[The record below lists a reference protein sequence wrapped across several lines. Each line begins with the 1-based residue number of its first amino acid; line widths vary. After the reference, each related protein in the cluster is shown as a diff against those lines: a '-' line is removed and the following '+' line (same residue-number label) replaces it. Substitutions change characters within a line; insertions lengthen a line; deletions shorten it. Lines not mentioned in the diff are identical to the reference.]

1 MSKFLNLDR
10 ESKAQRQLQKRSVF
24 LFLLVSLLGIV
35 TLFQIVKLTILDSIL
50 YTTLSDENRIISV
63 PIYPSRG
70 LIKLSND
77 EIVVE
82 NIVSQALTMVPAKT
96 LDIEK
101 TLRELRVD
109 LVIDEEQLLAFE
121 ERIINKP
128 SRYERVVIVENLSPE
143 QIAKFSV
150 EKDKWP
156 GLSIEARLMRF
167 NLLGHLFSHVLG
179 YVGQINPEEIED
191 SEDFSYPLSFLIGK
205 TGVEKFYEEDMRGGV
220 GYKTIEVDVNGKEIR
235 ELDRVVPNKG
245 SDVYLSL
252 DKELQKLARK
262 ELAGRKGAVVA
273 LNPNTGF
280 IKALVSSPDFN
291 PNILNK
297 TESGDIETIF
307 NDLDSPLF
315 NRAISGNYPPAS
327 TIKPFIG
334 LLGLKE
340 GEIDWNTTIE
350 DEGFFQLNEDGRKYR
365 GWKEDGHGKVN
376 LSKSIIVSSDV
387 FFYQLAAQLTVDRI
401 AAFLK
406 QFGFGLKTGVDLYA
420 EGEGI
425 LPDRKWKLGAI
436 GESWF
441 VGDTLNIGIGQGYI
455 SCTPLQLAVAISSIA
470 TRGKIYKPKVVAKI
484 GEEHIEKELI
494 FEISSINQ
502 TDWSKLENSMVS
514 VISDWRGTAYNL
526 AEIAENKIAGKTG
539 TAQIKS
545 LTDEELTVRE
555 EYEDV
560 RQEVSNRD
568 HALFVGYGPI
578 PEPELTVVVIVEN
591 GESGSAVAAPIAQK
605 LIDNYLRR
613 KKLNVR

>member
-1 MSKFLNLDR
+1 MSEFLNLDR
-10 ESKAQRQLQKRSVF
+10 ESKAQQQLKKRSVF
-24 LFLLVSLLGIV
+24 LFLLISVLGVV
-35 TLFQIVKLTILDSIL
+35 TLFQLVKLTILDSTL
-50 YTTLSDENRIISV
+50 YTTLSDENRIIRV

-77 EIVVE
+77 EIVTE
-82 NIVSQALTMVPAKT
+82 NIVSQALTMLPAKT
-96 LDIEK
+96 QDIEK
-101 TLRELRVD
+101 TLRELRTD
-109 LVIDEEQLLAFE
+109 LVIDDKQLLAFK
-121 ERIINKP
+121 ERTINKP
-128 SRYERVVIVENLSPE
+128 SRYEKAVIVENLSPE

-156 GLSIEARLMRF
+156 NLSIEARLMRF
-167 NLLGHLFSHVLG
+167 NLLGPLFSHVLG
-179 YVGQINPEEIED
+179 YVGQINLEEIED
-191 SEDFSYPLSFLIGK
+191 SKDFVYPLSFLTGK
-205 TGVEKFYEEDMRGGV
+205 TGVEKFYEEDMRGEV
-220 GYKTIEVDVNGKEIR
+220 GYKNIEVDVNGKEIR
-235 ELDRVVPNKG
+235 ELNRVVPNKG
-245 SDVYLSL
+245 KDVYLTL

-262 ELAGRKGAVVA
+262 ELTGRKGAIVA

-297 TESGDIETIF
+297 TESGDLETIF
-307 NDLDSPLF
+307 NDLNSPLF

-350 DEGFFQLNEDGRKYR
+350 DKGFFQLNEDGRKYR
-365 GWKEDGHGKVN
+365 GWKEDGHGMVN

-420 EGEGI
+420 EVEGI

-441 VGDTLNIGIGQGYI
+441 VGDTLNMGIGQGYI

-484 GEEHIEKELI
+484 GKEHIEKELI
-494 FEISSINQ
+494 FEISSIKQ
-502 TDWSKLENSMVS
+502 TDWAKLESSMVS

-560 RQEVSNRD
+560 RQEESNRD

-591 GESGSAVAAPIAQK
+591 GESGSAIAAPIAQK
-605 LIDNYLRR
+605 LIDSYLSR
-613 KKLNVR
+613 NN

>member
-1 MSKFLNLDR
+1 MSEFLNLDR
-10 ESKAQRQLQKRSVF
+10 ESKAQKQLQKRSVF
-24 LFLLVSLLGIV
+24 LFLLVSVFGIV
-35 TLFQIVKLTILDSIL
+35 TLFQLVKLTILDSTL
-50 YTTLSDENRIISV
+50 YTTLSDENRIIRV

-77 EIVVE
+77 EIVTE
-82 NIVSQALTMVPAKT
+82 NIVSQALTMLPAKT
-96 LDIEK
+96 QDMEK
-101 TLRELRVD
+101 TLSELRAD
-109 LVIDEEQLLAFE
+109 LLIDDKQLLALK

-128 SRYERVVIVENLSPE
+128 SSYERVVIVENLSPE

-156 GLSIEARLMRF
+156 NLSIEARLMRF
-167 NLLGHLFSHVLG
+167 NLFGPLFSHVLG
-179 YVGQINPEEIED
+179 YVGQINLEEIED
-191 SEDFSYPLSFLIGK
+191 SKDFVYPLSFLTGK

-235 ELDRVVPNKG
+235 ELNRVVPNKG
-245 SDVYLSL
+245 RDVYLTL

-262 ELAGRKGAVVA
+262 ELTGRKGAVVA
-273 LNPNTGF
+273 LDPNTGF

-297 TESGDIETIF
+297 TESGDLETIF
-307 NDLDSPLF
+307 NDLNSPLF

-350 DEGFFQLNEDGRKYR
+350 DKGFFQLNEDGRKYR
-365 GWKEDGHGKVN
+365 GWKEDGHGMVN

-387 FFYQLAAQLTVDRI
+387 FFYQLAVQLTVDRI

-420 EGEGI
+420 EAEGI

-441 VGDTLNIGIGQGYI
+441 VGDTLNMGIGQGYI

-484 GEEHIEKELI
+484 GEEYIEKELI
-494 FEISSINQ
+494 FEISSIKQ
-502 TDWSKLENSMVS
+502 TDWAKLESSMVS

-560 RQEVSNRD
+560 RQEESNRD

-591 GESGSAVAAPIAQK
+591 GESGSAIAAPIAQK
-605 LIDNYLRR
+605 LIDNYLSR
-613 KKLNVR
+613 NN

>member
-1 MSKFLNLDR
+1 MSEFLNLDR
-10 ESKAQRQLQKRSVF
+10 ESKAQKQLQKRSVF
-24 LFLLVSLLGIV
+24 LFLLVSVFGIV
-35 TLFQIVKLTILDSIL
+35 TLFQLVKLTILDSTL
-50 YTTLSDENRIISV
+50 YTTLSDENRIIRV

-77 EIVVE
+77 EIVTE

-96 LDIEK
+96 QDMEK
-101 TLRELRVD
+101 ILRELRAD
-109 LVIDEEQLLAFE
+109 LLIDDKQLLALKE
-121 ERIINKP
+121 KIINKP
-128 SRYERVVIVENLSPE
+128 SSYERVVIVENLSPE

-156 GLSIEARLMRF
+156 NLSIEARLMRF
-167 NLLGHLFSHVLG
+167 NLLGSLFSHVLG
-179 YVGQINPEEIED
+179 YVGQINLEEIED
-191 SEDFSYPLSFLIGK
+191 SKDFVYPLSFLTGK

-235 ELDRVVPNKG
+235 ELNRVVPNKG
-245 SDVYLSL
+245 RDVYLTL

-262 ELAGRKGAVVA
+262 ELTGRKGAVVA

-297 TESGDIETIF
+297 TESGDLETIF

-350 DEGFFQLNEDGRKYR
+350 DKGFFQLNEDGRKYR

-387 FFYQLAAQLTVDRI
+387 FFYQLAVQLTVDRI

-420 EGEGI
+420 EAEGI

-441 VGDTLNIGIGQGYI
+441 VGDTLNMGIGQGYI

-484 GEEHIEKELI
+484 GEEYIEKELI
-494 FEISSINQ
+494 FEISSIKQ
-502 TDWSKLENSMVS
+502 TDWAKLESSMVS

-560 RQEVSNRD
+560 RQEESNRD

-591 GESGSAVAAPIAQK
+591 GESGSAIAAPIAQK
-605 LIDNYLRR
+605 LIDSYLSR
-613 KKLNVR
+613 NN

>member
-1 MSKFLNLDR
+1 MSEFLNLDR
-10 ESKAQRQLQKRSVF
+10 ESKAQKQLQKRSVF
-24 LFLLVSLLGIV
+24 LFLLVSVFGIV
-35 TLFQIVKLTILDSIL
+35 TLFQLVKLTILDSTL
-50 YTTLSDENRIISV
+50 YTTLSDENRIIRV

-77 EIVVE
+77 EIVTE

-96 LDIEK
+96 QDMEK
-101 TLRELRVD
+101 ILRELRAD
-109 LVIDEEQLLAFE
+109 LLIDDKQLLALKE
-121 ERIINKP
+121 KIINKP
-128 SRYERVVIVENLSPE
+128 SSYERVVIVENLSPE

-156 GLSIEARLMRF
+156 NLSIEARLMRF
-167 NLLGHLFSHVLG
+167 NLLGSLFSHVLG
-179 YVGQINPEEIED
+179 YVGQINLEEIED
-191 SEDFSYPLSFLIGK
+191 SKDFVYPLSFLTGK

-235 ELDRVVPNKG
+235 ELNRVVPNKG
-245 SDVYLSL
+245 RDVYLTL

-262 ELAGRKGAVVA
+262 ELTGRKGAVVA
-273 LNPNTGF
+273 LDPNTGF

-297 TESGDIETIF
+297 TESGDLETIF
-307 NDLDSPLF
+307 NDLNSPLF

-350 DEGFFQLNEDGRKYR
+350 DKGFFQLNEDGRKYR

-420 EGEGI
+420 EVEGI

-484 GEEHIEKELI
+484 GEEHIEKELM
-494 FEISSINQ
+494 FEISSVSQ
-502 TDWSKLENSMVS
+502 TDWTELENSMVS

-545 LTDEELTVRE
+545 LTDEELTVKE
-555 EYEDV
+555 EYEEV
-560 RQEVSNRD
+560 RQEESDRD

-591 GESGSAVAAPIAQK
+591 GESGSAIAAPIAQK
-605 LIDNYLRR
+605 LIDSYLRQ
-613 KKLNVR
+613 KN

>member
-1 MSKFLNLDR
+1 MSEFLNLDR
-10 ESKAQRQLQKRSVF
+10 ESKAQKQLQKRSVF
-24 LFLLVSLLGIV
+24 LFFLVSVFGIV
-35 TLFQIVKLTILDSIL
+35 TLFQLVKLTILDSTL
-50 YTTLSDENRIISV
+50 YTTLSDENRIIRV

-77 EIVVE
+77 EIVTE
-82 NIVSQALTMVPAKT
+82 NIVSQALTMLPAKT
-96 LDIEK
+96 QDIEK
-101 TLRELRVD
+101 TLSELRAD
-109 LVIDEEQLLAFE
+109 LLIDDKQLLALK

-128 SRYERVVIVENLSPE
+128 SSYERVVIVENLSPE

-156 GLSIEARLMRF
+156 NLSIEARLMRF
-167 NLLGHLFSHVLG
+167 NLLGSLFSHVLG
-179 YVGQINPEEIED
+179 YVGQINLEEIED
-191 SEDFSYPLSFLIGK
+191 SKDFVYPLSFLTGK

-235 ELDRVVPNKG
+235 ELNRVVPNKG
-245 SDVYLSL
+245 RDVYLTL

-262 ELAGRKGAVVA
+262 ELTGRKGAVVA

-297 TESGDIETIF
+297 TETGDLETIF

-350 DEGFFQLNEDGRKYR
+350 DKGFFQLNEDGRKYR

-387 FFYQLAAQLTVDRI
+387 FFYQLAVQLTVDRI

-420 EGEGI
+420 EAEGI

-441 VGDTLNIGIGQGYI
+441 VGDTLNMGIGQGYI

-484 GEEHIEKELI
+484 GEEYIEKELI
-494 FEISSINQ
+494 FEISSIKQ
-502 TDWSKLENSMVS
+502 TDWAKLESSMVS

-560 RQEVSNRD
+560 RQEESNRD

-591 GESGSAVAAPIAQK
+591 GESGSAIAAPIAQK
-605 LIDNYLRR
+605 LIDSYLSR
-613 KKLNVR
+613 NN